1 MRRWNRIALPLAAV
15 LVMAVAVAWTGG
27 EAAAQQTAGTGW
39 ERIGPAGRTI
49 KLHTPRTGPL
59 YAQQVGGI
67 LRSDD
72 AGSTWTRVKVP
83 APPDDALAPRF
94 FALDPANHATMYASG
109 PTGLFRATDADD
121 ASWQTILPL
130 TDVAY
135 SFSISQADP
144 RVMYLGVS
152 DRPVKDAEYVRLL
165 RSRDGGAT
173 WDEIEK
179 AGPTCRANIQ
189 LLQAHPSDAQRIL
202 RSARC
207 IPAGPSTYGA
217 LVESRDQGV
226 SWRHLYDLPGST
238 VQRLV
243 GGLGVLPQRLYM
255 EMREVATSNS
265 HLVRSF
271 DDGATW
277 SEATPPWASLA
288 LPPQTERT
296 QLGGLDYDPTAP
308 DRVYAAVNVHQ
319 SNRTPGVNS
328 FLLSR
333 VMLSTDG
340 GSTWSDVGWT
350 GEAEIADLKLGVDGK
365 NLYVVT
371 VDTVWRLPL
380 GAGN

>member
-1 MRRWNRIALPLAAV
+1 MRGWNRMILPLAAA
-15 LVMAVAVAWTGG
+15 LVMAAAVASPSGST
-27 EAAAQQTAGTGW
+27 AAAQQAAGPGW
-39 ERIGPAGRTI
+39 ERIGPPGRTI
-49 KLHTPRTGPL
+49 RLHAPRTGPL

-83 APPDDALAPRF
+83 APPDDAFAPRF
-94 FALDPANHATMYASG
+94 FALDPSNHATMYASG

-130 TDVAY
+130 TDEVAY
-135 SFSISQADP
+135 SFTVSPADP

-152 DRPVKDAEYVRLL
+152 SRPVQDSAYARLL
-165 RSRDGGAT
+165 RSRDGGAS

-179 AGPTCRANIQ
+179 VGKNCRTNVQ
-189 LLQAHPSDAQRIL
+189 VLQAHPSDAQRIF

-207 IPAGPSTYGA
+207 IAGPSTSGA
-217 LVESRDQGV
+217 LAESRDQGATW
-226 SWRHLYDLPGST
+226 SRLYDLPGST
-238 VQRLV
+238 VSRLV
-243 GGLGVLPQRLYM
+243 GGLGVLPQRLYL
-255 EMREVATSNS
+255 EMREVTMWNS
-265 HLVRSF
+265 HLMRSY

-277 SEATPPWASLA
+277 SEATAPWANLA

-296 QLGGLDYDPTAP
+296 QLGGLDYDPAAP
-308 DRVYAAVNVHQ
+308 DRVYVAVNVHQ

-333 VMLSTDG
+333 VMTSADG

-350 GEAEIADLKLGVDGK
+350 GEAEIADLKLGIDGK

-371 VDTVWRLPL
+371 AESVWRLAL
-380 GAGN
+380 GG

>member
-1 MRRWNRIALPLAAV
+1 MREWHRIVLPLAAA
-15 LVMAVAVAWTGG
+15 LVMAVAVAYPGG
-27 EAAAQQTAGTGW
+27 AAAAQETAGQGW
-39 ERIGPAGRTI
+39 ERIGPTGRTS

-72 AGSTWTRVKVP
+72 AGTTWVRVKVP

-109 PTGLFRATDADD
+109 PTGLFRATNADD

-135 SFSISQADP
+135 SFSISPADP
-144 RVMYLGVS
+144 NVMYLGVS
-152 DRPVKDAEYVRLL
+152 DRPVSDARYVRLL
-165 RSRDGGAT
+165 RSRDAGAS

-179 AGPTCRANIQ
+179 TAQNCRTNIQ
-189 LLQAHPSDAQRIL
+189 VLQAHPSDAQRIF
-202 RSARC
+202 RGARC
-207 IPAGPSTYGA
+207 ILGPATYVA
-217 LVESRDQGV
+217 LVESRDQV
-226 SWRHLYDLPGST
+226 ATWNRLYDLPGSM
-238 VQRLV
+238 VRRLV
-243 GGLGVLPQRLYM
+243 GGLGVLPQRLYL
-255 EMREVATSNS
+255 EMREVTMSNS

-277 SEATPPWASLA
+277 SEAMAPWASLA
-288 LPPQTERT
+288 LPLQTERT
-296 QLGGLDYDPTAP
+296 QIDGLDYDPAAP
-308 DRVYAAVNVHQ
+308 DRVYAAFNAFQ
-319 SNRTPGVNS
+319 SNRTPGVNA

-340 GSTWSDVGWT
+340 GSSWTDVGWT

-371 VDTVWRLPL
+371 AESVWRLPL